1 MVAEDGM
8 TMEKRV
14 AALEKEFGKQH
25 NPVTLENRLKA
36 LESVLKGHV
45 QAVSSSCYI
54 YEPDGNTEKEKIC
67 YLETIK
73 DKLLEKLSAKD
84 DREAGISRIRDFISK
99 HSIHESS
106 FYYDCNVVDCPIKT
120 AVLSYDGNDYCMEH
134 FLELVIDGF
143 KQNLS

>member
-73 DKLLEKLSAKD
+73 DKLLEKLSAKED
-84 DREAGISRIRDFISK
+84 SGGDSK
-99 HSIHESS
+99 
-106 FYYDCNVVDCPIKT
+106 
-120 AVLSYDGNDYCMEH
+120 
-134 FLELVIDGF
+134 
-143 KQNLS
+143 